1 MLILDT
7 DHVVEFQKGASPEA
21 MRLKERLNR
30 AGEPYATTIITVEEM
45 MRGWLA
51 AIRRTTD
58 PIRQVS
64 AYGRLRQLF
73 RFFATWGVADWTV
86 ASAAEFT
93 TLKSKKTR
101 IGSMDL
107 RIASIALSNNATLLT
122 RNLKDF
128 RNIPDLRCEDWLS

>member
-7 DHVVEFQKGASPEA
+7 DHPVEFQKGTSSQAL
-21 MRLKERLNR
+21 RLKEKLEQ
-30 AGEPYATTIITVEEM
+30 AGEPFATTIITVEEV

-58 PIRQVS
+58 PVRQVS

-73 RFFATWGVADWTV
+73 RFFGTWDVLDWTP

-93 TLKSKKTR
+93 ALKAAKTR
-101 IGSMDL
+101 AGAMDL
-107 RIASIALSNNATLLT
+107 KIASIAIVNNAMLLS
-122 RNLKDF
+122 RNLNDF
-128 RNIPDLRCEDWLS
+128 RNVPSLRMADWLT